1 MIINIVL
8 LNINAIVCFLTALR
22 LMTFQRKD
30 SDHNW
35 IGSVF
40 AYVLIVACAA
50 VTIRIITGDSVKIN
64 PAETFINITL
74 CISLFLSRGNVMHFF
89 KRGGDRANQ

>member
-1 MIINIVL
+1 MINTLL

-22 LMTFQRKD
+22 MMTFQRKD

-35 IGSVF
+35 VGSVF

-50 VTIRIITGDSVKIN
+50 VTIRIITGDIIKIN
-64 PAETFINITL
+64 PAETLINITL
-74 CISLFLSRGNVMHFF
+74 CVSLFLSRGNVMHFF
-89 KRGGDRANQ
+89 KRRGNRANQ

>member
-30 SDHNW
+30 NNHNW
-35 IGSVF
+35 VGSLF
-40 AYVLIVACAA
+40 AYALIVACAA
-50 VTIRIITGDSVKIN
+50 VTIRIIAGDNIRIN
-64 PAETFINITL
+64 LAETLINITL
-74 CISLFLSRGNVMHFF
+74 CVSIFLSRGNVMHFF
-89 KRGGDRANQ
+89 KRRGERASQ